1 MYRTLRVL
9 GLPQASLAQAHAGGV
24 SCLQR
29 RGYEDWIYKELVR
42 EGEFLDG
49 SSFEESLHI
58 YLTPL
63 ANNFVSTIING
74 SGLPAKYKVNP
85 GEFQYSH
92 IIRKIAAV
100 TENEASVWFC
110 YCVIDNAV
118 GELKEIWDC
127 NYEFSLDYPLEKF
140 EREPAEQ
147 GGVSFLGLL
156 SKKNHGC
163 SYIHMS
169 RESLSKLSC
178 MLAVV

>member
-1 MYRTLRVL
+1 MKDI
-9 GLPQASLAQAHAGGV
+9 
-24 SCLQR
+24 
-29 RGYEDWIYKELVR
+29 EDWIYKELVR

-100 TENEASVWFC
+100 TENEASVWFY

-156 SKKNHGC
+156 SKNKSWLLLHTYEPGESFEIKLYASSSVIKKLQNVLTKNN
-163 SYIHMS
+163 
-169 RESLSKLSC
+169 
-178 MLAVV
+178 